1 MPDAS
6 ITSTESTFGTISG
19 TFTADQSTISGTIT
33 AITGTVDGS
42 VGVPGPAGPA
52 GVGVPAGGLTG
63 QFLSK
68 ASDTSY
74 DTTWSTVSLGNYL
87 VKANNLSD
95 LTNFATARDNLGLG
109 LLYAPTFAGLTLQG
123 SGANVGQY
131 TPTSLSLTHATSGSF
146 TIQPSSGITF
156 PDTTIQTTAFN
167 ATALLPYA
175 LVNSQA
181 FTGTPFLPTGTT
193 GVTQA
198 LGDNDTSLAT
208 TAFVQQELLSGTANA
223 RNLEVYVR
231 NQTGSTLAA
240 GTIVYINGATGN
252 RPTITKAQANNDANS
267 AQTFG
272 FTKASIANNGFG
284 FVIVRGELENINTS
298 ALTEGVQLYL
308 SPTTA
313 GTWTTTKPSAPQHL
327 VYVGIVVRAH
337 PTHGVILVAVQNGYE
352 ISELHDVKITGPTN
366 GQVLKYDST
375 QSLWVNGTD
384 VGGVAWGGIT
394 GTLSSQTDLQ
404 IQLDSKF
411 NQSGGTIYGPVTL
424 PDASSLTTTVLG
436 NAGLI
441 VSNDND
447 PAENVEINYSGLLV
461 KSATQTLSV
470 YPGQINF
477 PDSTIQTTAFIAADY
492 AAIAGATFT
501 GKVNG
506 TPSATTAAFNIGTVT
521 AAPTTLVNGDIWI
534 TDRLAFRNRF
544 GNTITGLTNNQTNTI
559 TTTSDAAFILGITQG
574 GNGGG
579 LRVVNNGTGDSFR
592 VEDET
597 PESTPFV
604 ISNTGRVGIG
614 VAPDATAALKVDAGG
629 IKFNDGTTQTTAPV
643 AGPTY
648 VNVQV
653 FGGPASSGSFTWN
666 KPTGA
671 KSVEVLMM
679 SGGGGGGSGA
689 RQATTS
695 GRFGGGG
702 GGGAGGIYFKL
713 DADALSS
720 SETVTVGAG
729 GAGGAAVTTDTTNG
743 NPGTKGGDS
752 VFGPITCRGGNFGGG
767 GTDTTGAAGA
777 TSLWYQW
784 ISNTQTVNNRG
795 GVAPA
800 AAPAIAYELFTCATG
815 GGGGASRLAN
825 VTLPSGGG
833 AGGNKLASAGGGVES
848 GLTSAIVGGAGGLGG
863 TSTPPVAG
871 TNGTEYWGG
880 TGGGGG
886 YYRTATV
893 GNPGAAGGW
902 PGGGGG
908 GGGSSDN
915 TFNSGA
921 GAAGGNGVVLI
932 ISYCS

>member
-1 MPDAS
+1 MS
-6 ITSTESTFGTISG
+6 L
-19 TFTADQSTISGTIT
+19 TIT
-33 AITGTVDGS
+33 IPGAVNVTTGAMAPAVLTVG
-42 VGVPGPAGPA
+42 VGVPGAQGPQGPAGP
-52 GVGVPAGGLTG
+52 GVPAGGTAG
-63 QFLSK
+63 QFLTK
-68 ASDTSY
+68 IDGTNY
-74 DTTWSTVSLGNYL
+74 NTDWTTV
-87 VKANNLSD
+87 NLS
-95 LTNFATARDNLGLG
+95 A
-109 LLYAPTFAGLTLQG
+109 YAPLA
-123 SGANVGQY
+123 S
-131 TPTSLSLTHATSGSF
+131 P
-146 TIQPSSGITF
+146 
-156 PDTTIQTTAFN
+156 
-167 ATALLPYA
+167 
-175 LVNSQA
+175 A
-181 FTGTPFLPTGTT
+181 FTGNPTAPTA
-193 GVTQA
+193 A

-223 RNLEVYVR
+223 RNLEVYAR

-240 GTIVYINGATGN
+240 GAIVYINGATGN

-267 AQTFG
+267 AQTLG
-272 FTKASIANNGFG
+272 FTKAAIANNGFG

-298 ALTEGVQLYL
+298 ALTEGAQLYL

-337 PTHGVILVAVQNGYE
+337 PTQGVILVAVQNGYE

-404 IQLDSKF
+404 TALDLK
-411 NQSGGTIYGPVTL
+411 Y
-424 PDASSLTTTVLG
+424 DASNPSNFLNAAVADTLYYSISNPDNFLTGYNASFLFYPLSG
-436 NAGLI
+436 NP
-441 VSNDND
+441 S
-447 PAENVEINYSGLLV
+447 SFLV
-461 KSATQTLSV
+461 
-470 YPGQINF
+470 
-477 PDSTIQTTAFIAADY
+477 AADI
-492 AAIAGATFT
+492 AGKADLAGATFT

-544 GNTITGLTNNQTNTI
+544 GNTITVLTNNQTNTI
-559 TTTSDAAFILGITQG
+559 ATTSDAAFILGITQG

-689 RQATTS
+689 RQATTA

-702 GGGAGGIYFKL
+702 GGGAGGIFFKL
-713 DADALSS
+713 DADALAS

-784 ISNTQTVNNRG
+784 ISNIQTVNNRG

-886 YYRTATV
+886 YYRPTSV

-908 GGGSSDN
+908 GGGCSDN

-932 ISYCS
+932 ITYCS